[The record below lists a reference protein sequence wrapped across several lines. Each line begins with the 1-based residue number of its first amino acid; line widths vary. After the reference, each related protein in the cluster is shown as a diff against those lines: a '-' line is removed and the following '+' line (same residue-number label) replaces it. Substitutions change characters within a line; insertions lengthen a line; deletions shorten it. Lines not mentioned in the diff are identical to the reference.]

1 MRFVRDWLPPLAL
14 VALFLA
20 VWQIAASTG
29 FLAET
34 LGLDPLLV
42 PSPAEILEVLWRD
55 RRILA
60 ENALV
65 TLVEVVSG
73 FAIALVVGISA
84 AVGFHLFEPLRRA
97 AYPLAVASQTI
108 PVIVIAPILV
118 VWFGYGIGP
127 KLAIIALICFFPIAV
142 NTLDGLR
149 SVDRDQ
155 IGMMLSL
162 DAGRRRILTAV
173 ELPSALPG
181 MFSGAKIAVAV
192 AVIGAVFGEWVGASE
207 GLGYLIL
214 QDNAQL
220 LTDRLFAAVFI
231 LSVMA
236 MLLFGAI
243 ALIERLTIRWR

>member
-1 MRFVRDWLPPLAL
+1 MTPVRTWLPPLAL
-14 VALFLA
+14 VAVFLA
-20 VWQIAASTG
+20 LWEVAAATG
-29 FLAET
+29 FLADT

-42 PSPAEILEVLWRD
+42 PAPSEVAEVLWED
-55 RRILA
+55 REILA

-65 TLVEVVSG
+65 TLIEVLAG
-73 FAIALVVGISA
+73 FAVALVVGVGA
-84 AVGFHLFEPLRRA
+84 AIGFHLFEPLRRA

-108 PVIVIAPILV
+108 PVIVLAPILV

-149 SVDRDQ
+149 SVDRDLV
-155 IGMMLSL
+155 GMMRSL
-162 DAGRRRILTAV
+162 DAGRRRILTSV
-173 ELPSALPG
+173 ELPSALPSL
-181 MFSGAKIAVAV
+181 FSGAKIAVAV

-220 LTDRLFAAVFI
+220 LTDRLFAAVFV
-231 LSVMA
+231 LAVMA

-243 ALIERLTIRWR
+243 SLIERLTIRWR